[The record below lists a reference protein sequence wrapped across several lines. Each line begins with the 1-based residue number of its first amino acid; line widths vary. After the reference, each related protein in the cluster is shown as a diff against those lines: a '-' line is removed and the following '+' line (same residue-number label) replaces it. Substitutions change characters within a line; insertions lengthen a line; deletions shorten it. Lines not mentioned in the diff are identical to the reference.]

1 LHSVSYFTN
10 LDPAPEQTKAAED
23 SHDQAGDTAIEPNSE
38 GTTTSGKHNESYNI
52 RATGANILDPTH
64 GYGIE
69 LAEDQQDAPDNVVSG
84 QALNMGATLMYRR
97 YITGKIQMQLRYH
110 THISKSSPSD
120 LRLHCTTEG
129 VDFPP
134 LNTVRLVVFGLTN
147 EEGALGLEKESR
159 YTWKQTSVAEM

>member
-1 LHSVSYFTN
+1 MHSVSYFTN

-97 YITGKIQMQLRYH
+97 YITGKIQMPVE
-110 THISKSSPSD
+110 ISYTYLKIIAVRPSPS
-120 LRLHCTTEG
+120 LYNRRCGFSASQYSQARRFWAHKRGGCLG
-129 VDFPP
+129 
-134 LNTVRLVVFGLTN
+134 FGKGITLYVETD
-147 EEGALGLEKESR
+147 
-159 YTWKQTSVAEM
+159 VCC